1 MGKRNSFPSNLIF
14 GNLNR
19 IAVFKPCVNIPDNVF
34 PIKSLMKKIIS
45 YFIFVL
51 CVCVFSVSSLRS
63 ETILLKS
70 GEKLDGNI
78 VGQDKETV
86 SFKLADGTIKVYKKS
101 QIKKISFA
109 KIAEPTSKKEE
120 AQKIEKEE
128 ADKKKKEEAELAEKQ
143 KAESEKR
150 KVDEEKLK
158 AKEEKAKKREQEL
171 VNSKRHYLEASFGV
185 GSGKEQTELRPFY
198 QTIQYAGLLFS
209 SSGQAEILT
218 NPYKSSNSSSTTR
231 IKYAWN
237 RFTFELRG
245 TEAKGTI
252 DPSGFQTLSY
262 GSSGGSGGSSG
273 GDRAV
278 NILMGDAH
286 TKFQKVSSRVG
297 FTPYPH
303 PVLDLQVVGGVE
315 RIWTR
320 TSEEVD
326 SLGGITTTGMN
337 PNRISFREYTS
348 TFRGGSFGI
357 GFEFKFLERFS
368 LQGQILKISGT
379 TPSSSKNYEYKT
391 DNSIGVVQL
400 NATGLD
406 YWWSSKGTEVNLRL
420 SAKVYNNLSLFAET
434 SNMNLKNTL
443 QTGYI
448 SDNEGNTEQIGLKI
462 FGPRILIPILH
473 DSKTILTYFQVG
485 ANYRFDF

>member
-1 MGKRNSFPSNLIF
+1 
-14 GNLNR
+14 
-19 IAVFKPCVNIPDNVF
+19 
-34 PIKSLMKKIIS
+34 MKQIIS
-45 YFIFVL
+45 YFILLL

-86 SFKLADGTIKVYKKS
+86 TFKLTDGTTKVYQKS

-109 KIAEPTSKKEE
+109 KITEPTSKKEE

-128 ADKKKKEEAELAEKQ
+128 AEKKKKEESELAEKQ

-150 KVDEEKLK
+150 KLDEDKLK

-185 GSGKEQTELRPFY
+185 GSGNEQTELRPFY

-218 NPYKSSNSSSTTR
+218 NPYKTPNSSSTTR

-252 DPSGFQTLSY
+252 DPTGFQTLSY
-262 GSSGGSGGSSG
+262 GSSGGSGGSS

-326 SLGGITTTGMN
+326 SFGGVTATGIN
-337 PNRISFREYTS
+337 PTRISFREYTS

-357 GFEFKFLERFS
+357 GFEFKFLERFT
-368 LQGQILKISGT
+368 LQGQILRISGN

-391 DNSIGVVQL
+391 DNSIGTTAL
-400 NATGLD
+400 NTTGLD
-406 YWWSSKGTEVNLRL
+406 YWWTSKGTEVNLKL
-420 SAKVYNNLSLFAET
+420 SAKVYNNLSLFAEA
-434 SNMNLKNTL
+434 SNMTLKNTL

-448 SDNEGNTEQIGLKI
+448 SDNDSNPDQIGLKV
-462 FGPRILIPILH
+462 FGPRILIPILL

>member
-1 MGKRNSFPSNLIF
+1 
-14 GNLNR
+14 
-19 IAVFKPCVNIPDNVF
+19 
-34 PIKSLMKKIIS
+34 MKKIIS
-45 YFIFVL
+45 YSILIFL
-51 CVCVFSVSSLRS
+51 ISFASSLRS

-70 GEKLDGNI
+70 GEKLDGTI

-86 SFKLADGTIKVYKKS
+86 TFKLADGTTKVYKKF

-109 KIAEPTSKKEE
+109 KITEPVASKKEE
-120 AQKIEKEE
+120 TQKIEE
-128 ADKKKKEEAELAEKQ
+128 DNKKKKEKEEAELAEKQ
-143 KAESEKR
+143 KADTEKR
-150 KVDEEKLK
+150 KLDEDKLK

-171 VNSKRHYLEASFGV
+171 AGSKRHYLEASFGA
-185 GSGKEQTELRPFY
+185 GNGNEQTELRPFY

-209 SSGQAEILT
+209 SSGQAEVIT
-218 NPYKSSNSSSTTR
+218 NPFKSSNHSSTTR

-245 TEAKGTI
+245 TEAKGNI
-252 DPSGFQTLSY
+252 DINGFQTLSY
-262 GSSGGSGGSSG
+262 GSGGGSGGSSG
-273 GDRAV
+273 DRAA
-278 NILMGDAH
+278 NLLMGDAH

-326 SLGGITTTGMN
+326 SVGGITSTGIN

-368 LQGQILKISGT
+368 LQGQILRISGT
-379 TPSSSKNYEYKT
+379 SPSSSKEYQYRV
-391 DNSIGVVQL
+391 DNTSGTAMM
-400 NATGLD
+400 NPTGLD
-406 YWWSSKGTEVNLRL
+406 YWWVSKGTEVNLRL
-420 SAKVYNNLSLFAET
+420 SAKVYNGFSLFAEA
-434 SNMNLKNTL
+434 SNMTLKNTL

-448 SDNEGNTEQIGLKI
+448 SDNDPNVEQLGLKI
-462 FGPRILIPILH
+462 FGPRILIPMLL

>member
-1 MGKRNSFPSNLIF
+1 
-14 GNLNR
+14 
-19 IAVFKPCVNIPDNVF
+19 
-34 PIKSLMKKIIS
+34 MKQIIS
-45 YFIFVL
+45 YFILILF
-51 CVCVFSVSSLRS
+51 VFSVSSLRS

-70 GEKLDGNI
+70 GDKLEGNI

-86 SFKLADGTIKVYKKS
+86 TFKLTDGTTKVYKKS

-109 KIAEPTSKKEE
+109 KITEPTPNKEDTRKT
-120 AQKIEKEE
+120 AEE
-128 ADKKKKEEAELAEKQ
+128 EKKKKEKEESELAEKQ
-143 KAESEKR
+143 KAETEKR
-150 KVDEEKLK
+150 KLDEDKLK
-158 AKEEKAKKREQEL
+158 AKEEKTKRREQEL
-171 VNSKRHYLEASFGV
+171 TDSKRHYLEASFGV
-185 GSGKEQTELRPFY
+185 GSGKDQTELRPFY

-218 NPYKSSNSSSTTR
+218 NPYKSTNSSSTTR

-245 TEAKGTI
+245 TEAKGNI
-252 DPSGFQTLSY
+252 DASGFQTLSY
-262 GSSGGSGGSSG
+262 GSGGSSG
-273 GDRAV
+273 SSDRAL
-278 NILMGDAH
+278 NILMGGANN
-286 TKFQKVSSRVG
+286 KFQKVSSRIG

-303 PVLDLQVVGGVE
+303 PVLDLQIVGGVE

-326 SLGGITTTGMN
+326 SVGGITATGMN

-379 TPSSSKNYEYKT
+379 TPSSAKNYEYKM
-391 DNSIGVVQL
+391 DNSVGAIGL

-406 YWWSSKGTEVNLRL
+406 YWWTSKGTEVNLRL
-420 SAKVYNNLSLFAET
+420 SAKVYNNLSLFAEA
-434 SNMNLKNTL
+434 SNMTLKNTL

-448 SDNEGNTEQIGLKI
+448 SDNDSNTEQIGLKI

-485 ANYRFDF
+485 ANYRLDF